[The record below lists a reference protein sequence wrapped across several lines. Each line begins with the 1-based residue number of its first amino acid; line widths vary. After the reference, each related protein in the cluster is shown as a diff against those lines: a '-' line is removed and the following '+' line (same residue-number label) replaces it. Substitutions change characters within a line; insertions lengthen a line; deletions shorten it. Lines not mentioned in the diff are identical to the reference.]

1 MPTGRPGT
9 ISTMTVQGAARL
21 VDPAYAAAADR
32 TALLRKEVTQ
42 VEKEIRHYAG
52 VLHHDQEQG
61 DKRWQEMGFV
71 RQVMHKTGVRPDHT
85 LGINEGVE
93 RMAVA
98 ALDKLEPRQ
107 SALARQLPEAG
118 KEEAAAFERAQ
129 PAAAAELA
137 KRQERATLARE
148 VLTELR
154 QQDLAR
160 ERQRE
165 RGRDRGMER

>member
-1 MPTGRPGT
+1 MMNKRMRRGHTWALSAM
-9 ISTMTVQGAARL
+9 IALVALAA
-21 VDPAYAAAADR
+21 
-32 TALLRKEVTQ
+32 TAE
-42 VEKEIRHYAG
+42 A
-52 VLHHDQEQG
+52 
-61 DKRWQEMGFV
+61 
-71 RQVMHKTGVRPDHT
+71 KTTSPRACGSIVVGSPSFAQRNRC
-85 LGINEGVE
+85 G
-93 RMAVA
+93 
-98 ALDKLEPRQ
+98 LDKPEPRQ

-118 KEEAAAFERAQ
+118 KEEAAAFER
-129 PAAAAELA
+129 A